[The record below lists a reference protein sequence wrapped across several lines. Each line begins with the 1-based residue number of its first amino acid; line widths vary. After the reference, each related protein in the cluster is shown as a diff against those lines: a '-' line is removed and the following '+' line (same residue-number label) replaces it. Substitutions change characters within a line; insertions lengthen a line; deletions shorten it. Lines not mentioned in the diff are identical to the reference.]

1 MSCVSRY
8 AAIRGRPWAF
18 AAIVT
23 QLVTQ
28 PLTSCH
34 ATWRRFAPGGQNGR
48 PWVNR
53 MSGSLRRAL
62 SLSSRI

>member
-1 MSCVSRY
+1 M
-8 AAIRGRPWAF
+8 RGRPWAF

-34 ATWRRFAPGGQNGR
+34 ATWRRFALGGRDGR

-53 MSGSLRRAL
+53 MSGGLRRAL
-62 SLSSRI
+62 SLRCRI